1 MTLLQKKLITV
12 SFGGD
17 FFVKNEKDLMA
28 GYPLELVMKLQV
40 RCDALKEYSKL
51 SDEEKKRAEAAAKNS
66 KSKEETDRIINM
78 IAEGN
83 WK

>member
-1 MTLLQKKLITV
+1 M
-12 SFGGD
+12 
-17 FFVKNEKDLMA
+17 KNEKDLMA

-51 SDEEKKRAEAAAKNS
+51 SDEEKKRAEDAAKNS

>member
-1 MTLLQKKLITV
+1 M
-12 SFGGD
+12 
-17 FFVKNEKDLMA
+17 KNEKDIMA

-51 SDEEKKRAEAAAKNS
+51 SDEEKKRAEEAAKNS
-66 KSKEETDRIINM
+66 KSREETDRIINM